1 MMMSM
6 KWRNDDERGRKRKK
20 KILHLNNI
28 WDRKN
33 LIRDRDRNL
42 ELQLLEQHLD
52 RAEDCRA
59 IHFALWRAH
68 LAPSASKSRVQS
80 MEDGIQL
87 CQCYKPEAEQEE
99 EERPQEAVKVAQV
112 GPRLQLDQSVLLQEE
127 REQEGLHQRREQEE

>member
-42 ELQLLEQHLD
+42 ELQLQELHLD
-52 RAEDCRA
+52 RVEDCRA
-59 IHFALWRAH
+59 IHFAL
-68 LAPSASKSRVQS
+68 
-80 MEDGIQL
+80 
-87 CQCYKPEAEQEE
+87 
-99 EERPQEAVKVAQV
+99 
-112 GPRLQLDQSVLLQEE
+112 
-127 REQEGLHQRREQEE
+127 